1 MQSDIMIKFIDF
13 KIIKVG
19 SMVALVAR
27 QNPDEQVFVFQD
39 NADIL
44 KLELALQ
51 EVRNTLKGEK

>member
-1 MQSDIMIKFIDF
+1 MQSDIMVKFIDF

>member
-1 MQSDIMIKFIDF
+1 MQSDIMVKFIDF

-51 EVRNTLKGEK
+51 EVRDTLKGEK